1 MDIGLVMSAGWFNWV
16 LMPLMIFFAR
26 VFDVSFG
33 TLRVIFISQGFK
45 KIATVVG
52 FFEVLVW
59 ILVARQVITNLEN
72 FLWIVAYAAGYACGT
87 YVGIVICEKLSI
99 GKVAIRVIIK
109 SCAKEI
115 IGDIKDAGF
124 GVTVL
129 EGMGAHTKSSVIF
142 SIVDL
147 KDAPEVLRIVN
158 AYNPKA
164 FYTIEGVRDVREG
177 TFRKH
182 VNTLKVRS
190 LMPNAF
196 SLRKS
201 K

>member
-1 MDIGLVMSAGWFNWV
+1 MDIWLVMSADWFNWF

-45 KIATVVG
+45 KIATIVG

-87 YVGIVICEKLSI
+87 YAGIVMCEKLSI
-99 GKVAIRVIIK
+99 GTVAIRVILK
-109 SCAKEI
+109 SKSNEI
-115 IGDIKDAGF
+115 IDEIRDAGF

-129 EGMGAHTKSSVIF
+129 EGRGAKTKSSVIL

-147 KDAPEVLRIVN
+147 KDVPEVMRIVKS
-158 AYNPKA
+158 YNPRA
-164 FYTIEGVRDVREG
+164 FYTVESVRDVREG
-177 TFRKH
+177 TFRRH